1 MDLPELSRLV
11 ANLIRIGTI
20 LAVDHAA
27 VRVLVKI
34 GKLDSNWLPWLE
46 RRAGATTTWD
56 PPTVGEQCI
65 VFSPSG
71 ELAGGIVLTGLDSSA
86 IQPPSHAPEK
96 HVIKFPDGATF
107 TYDHA
112 TSHLEITGIATA
124 TIVASDSITLDTP
137 LTHCTGKLTADDLLT
152 YGNGLTGTGGGNGNH
167 VTGDFIHDEG
177 VLSSHD
183 IVLHTHQHQ
192 GVIAG
197 GDITG
202 VPI

>member
-1 MDLPELSRLV
+1 MDLTELSRLV

-27 VRVLVKI
+27 VRVRVKI
-34 GKLDSNWLPWLE
+34 GKLDSEWLPWLE
-46 RRAGATTTWD
+46 RRAGETTTWD
-56 PPTVGEQCI
+56 PPTIGEQCI

-71 ELAGGIVLTGLDSSA
+71 ELAGGIVLVGLDSNS
-86 IQPPSHAPEK
+86 IPPPSYAPEQ

-112 TSHLEITGIATA
+112 ASHLEITGITTA
-124 TIVASDSITLDTP
+124 TIVASESITHDTP
-137 LTHCTGKLTADDLLT
+137 LTHLTGKLLVDDLLT
-152 YGNGLTGTGGGNGNH
+152 YSNGLTGTGGGNGTQI
-167 VTGDFIHDEG
+167 TGNLTHTDG
-177 VLSSHD
+177 NLSSHG

-192 GVIAG
+192 GVVAG
-197 GDITG
+197 GGITG

>member
-1 MDLPELSRLV
+1 MDLTELSRIV

-27 VRVLVKI
+27 VRVRVKI
-34 GKLDSNWLPWLE
+34 GKLDSEWLPWLE

-71 ELAGGIVLTGLDSSA
+71 ELAGGIVLVGIDSNN
-86 IQPPSHAPEK
+86 IPPPSHAPEK

-112 TSHLEITGIATA
+112 ASHLEISGIATA
-124 TIVASDSITLDTP
+124 TLVASTSITHDTP
-137 LTHCTGKLTADDLLT
+137 LTHLTGKLLVEDLIT
-152 YGNGLTGTGGGNGNH
+152 YGNGLTGTGGGNGTQI
-167 VTGDFIHDEG
+167 TGNLTHTEG
-177 VLSSHD
+177 NLSSHGV
-183 IVLHTHQHQ
+183 VLHTHQHR
-192 GVIAG
+192 GVLPG
-197 GDITG
+197 GGITG